1 MENVPAIIETDYRV
15 VNIED
20 FAMTAERVVG
30 QARLIQEV
38 MEKLMKKDE
47 HFGTIPGTKKPSL
60 YKPGAEKLSVTFR
73 LVPKYEIKQTD
84 LSHGH
89 REYQVVCTLIHAP
102 TGQFF
107 GQGVGSCTTMEGKY
121 RYRKAEQK
129 CPECG
134 KEGTVIKGKNEYG
147 GGWLCYQK
155 KGGCGAK
162 FKDGDER
169 VENQNMGRVEHDNP
183 ADYYNTVLKMA
194 KKRAHVDAVLTATA
208 ASDIFTQDVEDM
220 PEVIKAEPAQE
231 QPKKDPVPKAP
242 AKAKPKPKMDKA
254 QFDFIVTCQ
263 KAKNHLGQEKYYEVL
278 GQHGFEHCT
287 DVPNEAKE
295 AIVTDLRITAKKMVE
310 EKPIYCPTDGQMVE
324 TDYCDK
330 VCNNRQGCP
339 AWDNQKGA

>member
-1 MENVPAIIETDYRV
+1 MEAQAKYEVAPTITDLRV

-20 FAMTAERVVG
+20 FAMTADRVVA
-30 QARLIQEV
+30 QARLIQDV
-38 MEKLMKKDE
+38 MEKIMKKDE

-84 LSHGH
+84 MAAGH

-121 RYRKAEQK
+121 RFRKAEQK

-134 KEGTVIKGKNEYG
+134 KDGTIIKGRQEYG
-147 GGWLCYQK
+147 GGWLCFQK
-155 KGGCGAK
+155 KGGCGVK

-169 VENQNMGRVEHDNP
+169 IENQNMGRVEHDNP

-208 ASDIFTQDVEDM
+208 ASDIFTQDIEDM
-220 PEVIKAEPAQE
+220 PEVIEAEVVKHTPE
-231 QPKKDPVPKAP
+231 KPKD
-242 AKAKPKPKMDKA
+242 KPKPKITHENLS
-254 QFDFIVTCQ
+254 FIEAAT
-263 KAKNHLGQEKYYEVL
+263 KAKGIVGETFYYQLLGSM
-278 GQHGFEHCT
+278 GFEHCT
-287 DVPNEAKE
+287 DIPEDQRDSFLNVLRQQAK
-295 AIVTDLRITAKKMVE
+295 II
-310 EKPIYCPTDGQMVE
+310 
-324 TDYCDK
+324 
-330 VCNNRQGCP
+330 
-339 AWDNQKGA
+339 KG